1 MKRAGYTSAP
11 CHGCGTTALHLKDK
25 VCSTCATNL
34 KMFAQINEEV
44 AATEDRVL
52 LSMQERDYALPYMR
66 HEDNC
71 EIRTPLHELSM
82 LLSEPTTE
90 RVKTYDNAKHKHIEE
105 AYLWDF
111 NLGVD
116 RRGEWSITRRINPVV
131 ARLLRQVQ
139 VACTKALERAYS
151 EGAANGRDLLM
162 GLASGKITNDEFNEQ
177 AARLDKEGRR

>member
-11 CHGCGTTALHLKDK
+11 CHGCGTTVLHPKDK
-25 VCSTCATNL
+25 VCSACATNL
-34 KMFAQINEEV
+34 KMFAQINDEA

-52 LSMQERDYALPYMR
+52 LSMNERDYALPYMR
-66 HEDNC
+66 HENEC
-71 EIRTPLHELSM
+71 EIRTPLHELSI

-90 RVKTYDNAKHKHIEE
+90 RVSTYDNKKGKHIEA

-111 NLGVD
+111 NVGAGQ
-116 RRGEWSITRRINPVV
+116 RHEWAITRRINPVV

-139 VACTKALERAYS
+139 VACTKALERVYA
-151 EGAANGRDLLM
+151 EGAADGRDLLM